1 MSEPVF
7 TPEQEARIR
16 ELLRGELADK
26 DKQIATVNGSFVTT
40 ASARKAAALVAHL
53 REHGLLGRS

>member
-16 ELLRGELADK
+16 AIAQGERQASSGSDLA
-26 DKQIATVNGSFVTT
+26 QFEAQ
-40 ASARKAAALVAHL
+40 ARSAVRAAYGAAPGAA
-53 REHGLLGRS
+53 RDD